1 VPLFFLR
8 GKIGTPSSITYSSLS
23 ILISLGQK
31 PNQRPKAFATTLMIF
46 ALACAIIA
54 MARPQIQ
61 NKLTQHTASGID
73 IILAI
78 DISYSMLITDFTL
91 NQHKVDRITA
101 AKATAAAFVKQR
113 PHDRIGII
121 AFSGRPY
128 LTSPIT
134 LEHDWL
140 IEQKLKNLRPGLVKE
155 QGTAIGSAIAASATR
170 LNERESKSKVIVLLT
185 DGSNNS
191 GRLAPLEAAKHAS
204 KLGIKIYTIAIGTD
218 DGRLTSGPIHPQK
231 EFDTQTLK
239 KIAQLTGGEYF
250 RARDTAKLR
259 DTFHSI
265 DLLEKT
271 TINQHTT
278 VTTQEF
284 FLYPTALALL
294 LAILAITSQSL
305 NPPPAP

>member
-1 VPLFFLR
+1 
-8 GKIGTPSSITYSSLS
+8 
-23 ILISLGQK
+23 
-31 PNQRPKAFATTLMIF
+31 MIF